1 MQEILKHIKKAVLAI
16 SNEMKFPDTG
26 YQNSQNATGDTQ
38 LGFDIKSDELITRIL
53 GQCSEIKALISEE
66 KSDIYE
72 LNSGAKYVVAYD
84 PLDGSSLFDV
94 NFAVGSIFGIYENE
108 ASAKNLKAAVY
119 SIYSARLELIICEQ
133 KSAPKLYRLNQNGEF
148 VLVKE
153 LKIGEKGKINA
164 CGGTQKE
171 WSPTH
176 ANFIK
181 SLFDEGYRLRYSG
194 AMVSDIHQI
203 LCKGGGLFS
212 YPATTKA
219 PQGKLRAFFEVL
231 PMAFIVENAGGK
243 TTDGTHDT
251 LFELEFNALHATT
264 PCFFGSAC
272 EINKLLSAYKGE
284 K

>member
-1 MQEILKHIKKAVLAI
+1 M
-16 SNEMKFPDTG
+16 
-26 YQNSQNATGDTQ
+26 
-38 LGFDIKSDELITRIL
+38 
-53 GQCSEIKALISEE
+53 
-66 KSDIYE
+66 
-72 LNSGAKYVVAYD
+72 
-84 PLDGSSLFDV
+84 

-108 ASAKNLKAAVY
+108 ASARNLKAAVY

-148 VLVKE
+148 ALVKE

-176 ANFIK
+176 AKLIK

-264 PCFFGSAC
+264 PCFFGSAY
-272 EINKLLSAYKGE
+272 EINKLLSVYKGE

>member
-16 SNEMKFPDTG
+16 SNEMKFPDTD

-108 ASAKNLKAAVY
+108 ASAQNLKAAVY

-171 WSPTH
+171 WSLTH

-251 LFELEFNALHATT
+251 LFELKFNALHATT
-264 PCFFGSAC
+264 PCFFGSAY